1 MRQTMRSKAKEGNGE
16 NNAKLSQNYIPKIMP
31 PFTQSRKYNRSR
43 NHLSLN
49 KTMDKTNVENTDVKK
64 TVGKY
69 YYKVL

>member
-1 MRQTMRSKAKEGNGE
+1 MRQMMRSKAKEGNGE

-31 PFTQSRKYNRSR
+31 FTLSRKDNRSR